1 MKKKLENEPKTN
13 SDSQRVLAPA
23 YHRHVASIDPAVQ
36 ARLIRDL
43 EPVVA
48 VEYARHLAV
57 QRIWYP
63 HEYVPWSEGRTFAG
77 PLNGDAWEAKDSKLS
92 GIAQDSLVLN
102 LMTEDNLPSYHTEIA
117 IAMGR
122 DGAWGNW
129 IERWTAEE
137 ARHAIVIRDYLMATR
152 GVDPYE
158 LEDLRMAH
166 MQLGYQTPYD
176 TDMLHTVAYVS
187 FQELATRISHRNT
200 GRISNDPI
208 AETLL
213 QRVSLDEN
221 LHMIFYRNLLGSAI
235 DLEPNAAM
243 RAITDVVSNFAMP
256 GVGMPGFGRKAV
268 QIALAGIYDMK
279 QHLDEVVAPVLRA
292 WNVFEREDLSGDG
305 ALAREELKIFLE
317 AAEVDANRFI
327 EKRELY
333 FERLIARGQE
343 PIRLT

>member
-1 MKKKLENEPKTN
+1 MP
-13 SDSQRVLAPA
+13 P
-23 YHRHVASIDPAVQ
+23 IDPKIQ
-36 ARLIRDL
+36 DRLIRDL

-48 VEYARHLAV
+48 VELERHLSV
-57 QRIWYP
+57 QKNWYP
-63 HEYVPWSEGRTFAG
+63 HEYVPWSEGRTYAG
-77 PLNGDAWEAKDSKLS
+77 PLNGDAWEAKDSRLTS
-92 GIAQDSLVLN
+92 IAQDSLVLN

-137 ARHAIVIRDYLMATR
+137 NRHGIVMRDYLMATR

-166 MQLGYQTPYD
+166 MSLGYQTPYE

-200 GRISNDPI
+200 GRISDDPI
-208 AETLL
+208 CEGML
-213 QRVSLDEN
+213 QRIALDEN
-221 LHMIFYRNLLGSAI
+221 LHMIFYRNLLGNAI

-243 RAITDVVSNFAMP
+243 RAITDVVTNFAMP

-268 QIALAGIYDMK
+268 QIALAGIYDLQ

-292 WNVFEREDLSGDG
+292 WNVFDREDLTGDG
-305 ALAREELKIFLE
+305 QAARNELSEFLTKAGDD
-317 AAEVDANRFI
+317 AARFG
-327 EKRELY
+327 EKREAH
-333 FERLIARGQE
+333 FERLIARGQA